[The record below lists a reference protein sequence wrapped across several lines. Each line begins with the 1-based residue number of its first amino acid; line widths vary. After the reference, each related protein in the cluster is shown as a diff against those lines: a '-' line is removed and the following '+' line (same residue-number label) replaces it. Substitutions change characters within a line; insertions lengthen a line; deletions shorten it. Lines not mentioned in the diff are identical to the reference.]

1 MKMTEKEIREYIAE
15 DIDNIMNVDFSG
27 MKHEESK
34 KWWQKHLRHM
44 DKLDISPTK
53 EAEIRKEIIKER
65 GKEFEDSFNI
75 KLNSIIKAI
84 TTL

>member
-1 MKMTEKEIREYIAE
+1 MTEKEIREYIAE
-15 DIDNIMNVDFSG
+15 DIDNIMNVDFST
-27 MKHEESK
+27 MKHDETK

-65 GKEFEDSFNI
+65 GKEFEDSFNK
-75 KLNSIIKAI
+75 KLISITKAI
-84 TTL
+84 TNI

>member
-1 MKMTEKEIREYIAE
+1 MTEKEIREYIAE
-15 DIDNIMNVDFSG
+15 DIDNIMNVDFST
-27 MKHEESK
+27 MKHDETK

-65 GKEFEDSFNI
+65 GKEFEDSFNK
-75 KLNSIIKAI
+75 KLISITKAI
-84 TTL
+84 TTI